1 MPDGRSLFA
10 IPSDFWRF
18 AATGVAGFG
27 VDAGIL
33 LALTQ
38 GAGLLPQVARLGSF
52 AVAVLATWTIH
63 RAWTF
68 RAADGEASRPA
79 GRQLASYFGVQ
90 LAGAVLNYLIFTLLI
105 GVLGDGPVNLVLSLA
120 CGSVGG
126 LLLTYAGSRAFVFR
140 RSGDPAV

>member
-1 MPDGRSLFA
+1 MPDGRPLSA

-27 VDAGIL
+27 VDACML
-33 LALTQ
+33 LALTE
-38 GAGLLPQVARLGSF
+38 GAGLSPQVARLGSF

-68 RAADGEASRPA
+68 RAAEGQAPKKASL
-79 GRQLASYFGVQ
+79 QLASYFGVQ
-90 LAGAVLNYLIFTLLI
+90 LAGAALNYIVFTALVGFLGGGPIYLLA
-105 GVLGDGPVNLVLSLA
+105 SLA
-120 CGSVGG
+120 GGSLCG

-140 RSGDPAV
+140 RTGGPTA